1 MNIDSSNIVLL
12 SSEGKELLQ
21 TLKEMPLETL
31 NFSSYSNLIK
41 QSITPIDLEIF
52 AKKLEN
58 ESYRFPDYEIDNI
71 AKLRNIVLDLRS
83 SKELVN
89 IITNKIVI
97 IEFFKLLN
105 YIKFLFEKQ
114 ENLTKNAERIELKS
128 HFNGKS
134 LRDTLDILLKQ
145 ASDAQHFINKKGRTE
160 IRNVLRN
167 FIQDLSLLLT
177 QYSQHVEQRVIIL
190 LKFSFYYL

>member
-1 MNIDSSNIVLL
+1 MVFIPNILFNICFMQKNNIQNYLNEFLNKLNIDSSNIVLL

-31 NFSSYSNLIK
+31 NFSGYANLIK

-89 IITNKIVI
+89 IITNKIV
-97 IEFFKLLN
+97 
-105 YIKFLFEKQ
+105 
-114 ENLTKNAERIELKS
+114 S
-128 HFNGKS
+128 
-134 LRDTLDILLKQ
+134 
-145 ASDAQHFINKKGRTE
+145 
-160 IRNVLRN
+160 
-167 FIQDLSLLLT
+167 
-177 QYSQHVEQRVIIL
+177 IIL
-190 LKFSFYYL
+190 FLKLFIIIKNLFKNRKI